1 MIISDAIPQLSR
13 PVMITAFEGW
23 NNAGDAATDAV
34 DHLRQQLGAIP
45 LGEIE
50 PDEYYDFQVNRP
62 HIHID
67 GDARRITWPTTR
79 FFSARVTTN
88 IPRDLR
94 DDRAATVGPD
104 VRDIVLVAGI
114 EPNMKWRSFCAEIL
128 QLAAQLDIDL
138 VVNIGSLLADVP
150 HTRPVPTTAFATDT
164 AMIERLDIQRTTY
177 EGPTGI
183 VGVLQQACDAA
194 GFKAMSLWAA
204 VPHYVANSPCPKATL
219 ALLRRLE
226 DVIDMT
232 IPPGDLDADA
242 LAWQVGVD
250 EMAAENSELSDYVG
264 RLEQARDSEAIQEAS
279 GEIIAAEFERYLRR
293 RDT

>member
-1 MIISDAIPQLSR
+1 MIISDAIPRLIR

-34 DHLRQQLGAIP
+34 DHLRQQLGAVR
-45 LGEIE
+45 LAEIE

-67 GDARRITWPTTR
+67 GEARRITWPTTR
-79 FFSARVTTN
+79 FFSARAAANPTLHLPQWRASTVAREV
-88 IPRDLR
+88 RDL
-94 DDRAATVGPD
+94 
-104 VRDIVLVAGI
+104 VLVAGV

-128 QLAAQLDIDL
+128 ELAAALDVEL
-138 VVNIGSLLADVP
+138 VVNMGSLLADVP

-164 AMIERLDIQRTTY
+164 AMIDSLDIQRTTY

-183 VGVLQQACDAA
+183 VGVLQQACDVA

-226 DVIDMT
+226 DVIDVT
-232 IPPGDLDADA
+232 IPSGDLDADA

-250 EMAAENSELSDYVG
+250 EMAAENSELSEYVG
-264 RLEQARDSEAIQEAS
+264 RLEQARDSEAIQETS
-279 GEIIAAEFERYLRR
+279 GEVIAAEFERYLRR
-293 RDT
+293 RDS